1 MQMYTTCKKF
11 LLFFCFLIPSLNIYS
26 QSIVSGDI
34 TDSLSREH
42 LVGANVYFTGTAFGS
57 VTDIDGKFRIVNVPD
72 GSYKLR
78 ISYIGYTTKFIDV
91 TLSNNT
97 DLKLTV
103 QLQSEGVVG
112 DEVVISAQRKGQV
125 AAINQQ
131 ITSQTM
137 VNVVSADR
145 IKELP
150 DANAAEAVGRLPG
163 ISLIRSAGE
172 ASKIVIRG
180 LEPKLNAIT
189 VNGIKIPS
197 TSTTDRSVD
206 LSMISS
212 ESLEGIEVF
221 KATTPDM
228 DAEAVGGVVNLKI
241 KKAPDE
247 QKMQL
252 KFSPGYNQLAKSFG
266 DYKVTG
272 EFSDRFFDNAI
283 GIVTTG
289 NYESVNR
296 GSESYRASFSVGGIR
311 DSVTGIVPISGEDV
325 TVANT
330 VEMRKRFGA
339 SVTIDYAF
347 EEGSIWLT
355 NFYSMTTRDPFS
367 ITKLYDPRADK
378 LTYTVRDSRTTL
390 NGLSNALNGELR
402 LLGTSMDWSL
412 SSYKIIN
419 NNSYDFSMTLWQ
431 VSPFNN
437 TILSSKDVKTYI
449 PAANDNVPEMLLR
462 DNYDRPNK
470 MVQSDYTGQ
479 YNLKIPFNI
488 GDVFTTSLK
497 AGGKYSQSNRDNK
510 SDGNGLGQ
518 YYLGGSFITQAQN
531 YYNRPLIRTSNGN
544 ISALNFTK
552 PLDNS
557 ASVVNGKYKL
567 FPLFDRD
574 VAKDWAEQQRPSF
587 QFDRNSLSESYN
599 LKEEVSAGYLMTEL
613 KLGNILTVITG
624 ARYEHDDNR
633 YTSVWTSAYE
643 VYGRSGIMKDTTTTR
658 VYENWFP
665 HIHMKLQVVD
675 GFDIRLS
682 ANKTISRP
690 DYYWVSPWTRL
701 DPSNATI
708 NRGNPLLNAT
718 RVGNYNA
725 SIYLYSNVAGF
736 FSLSGYYKDLRDI
749 FYRKRSQVFKPE
761 DIIALGIPGKEGGYQ
776 MTTYENAER
785 AQVRGIEVEWQTQ
798 LGFYSWMPELLK
810 GFVFNANYSR
820 IWSQTYF
827 PFNKFNATQIPGS
840 RPPKYTYDLTEQ
852 KREGPMPGQSDEIVN
867 LSIGY
872 DIGKLST
879 RISYSYQGP
888 SISAVGEIAESDTW
902 NKEFK
907 RWDSTIKYKFFNWMS
922 LNINLVNISN
932 QPDQSYYGSDEY
944 PTSEY
949 YYGMTGSA
957 SIDIIF

>member
-1 MQMYTTCKKF
+1 MKTTIRFF
-11 LLFFCFLIPSLNIYS
+11 LLFCFFLPLTNTYS
-26 QSIVSGDI
+26 QSMLTGVI
-34 TDSLSREH
+34 TDSLSKEY
-42 LVGANVYFTGTAFGS
+42 LIGANVYLPGTAFGG
-57 VTDIDGKFRIVNVPD
+57 VADINGKFRIMNIPD
-72 GSYKLR
+72 GSYTVR
-78 ISYIGYTTKFIDV
+78 VSYIGYATKFIPVSFSNKIDV
-91 TLSNNT
+91 N
-97 DLKLTV
+97 LTV
-103 QLQSEGVVG
+103 LLQSEGVVG
-112 DEVVISAQRKGQV
+112 EEVVITAQRKGQV

-131 ITSQTM
+131 ISSQVM

-180 LEPKLNAIT
+180 LEPKMNAIT

-206 LSMISS
+206 LSMVSS

-241 KKAPDE
+241 KKAPEE

-252 KFSPGYNQLAKSFG
+252 KLSPGYNQLANSFG

-272 EFSDRFFDNAI
+272 EYSDRFFDNAI

-296 GSESYRASFSVGGIR
+296 GSESYRASFSVGGLR
-311 DSVTGIVPISGEDV
+311 DTVTGIVPISGEDV
-325 TVANT
+325 TVANS
-330 VEMRKRFGA
+330 VETRKRFGA
-339 SVTIDYAF
+339 SVTLDYAF
-347 EEGSIWLT
+347 EEGAIWLT

-367 ITKLYDPRADK
+367 ITKLYDPKADK
-378 LTYTVRDSRTTL
+378 LTYTVRDSRTSL

-402 LLGTSMDWSL
+402 LLGTNMDWSL
-412 SSYKIIN
+412 SSYKIVN

-431 VSPFNN
+431 VSPFDNAK
-437 TILSSKDVKTYI
+437 LSSKDVSTYI
-449 PAANDNVPEMLLR
+449 AASKDNVPEMLLR

-470 MVQSDYTGQ
+470 MVQSDYVGQ
-479 YNLKIPFNI
+479 YNLKVPFNI
-488 GDVFTTSLK
+488 GDLFAASIK

-510 SDGNGLGQ
+510 SDGHGLGQ
-518 YYLGGSFITQAQN
+518 YYLGGSFITVAQQF
-531 YYNRPLIRTSNGN
+531 YNHPLIKTSNGN
-544 ISALNFTK
+544 ISALNFTR
-552 PLDNS
+552 PLNNS
-557 ASVVNGKYKL
+557 ASVVNDKYKL

-574 VAKDWAEQQRPSF
+574 VQKDWAEQQRPSF

-613 KLGNILTVITG
+613 KLGNVLTVITG

-665 HIHMKLQVVD
+665 HVHAKILIVD
-675 GFDIRLS
+675 GFDVRLS
-682 ANKTISRP
+682 ANKTLSRP

-708 NRGNPLLNAT
+708 NRGNPLLRAT

-725 SIYLYSNVAGF
+725 SMYLYSNVAGF

-749 FYRKRSQVFKPE
+749 FYRKRSQVFKAE
-761 DIIALGIPGKEGGYQ
+761 DIIALGIPGKEGGYA
-776 MTTYENAER
+776 MTSYENADR
-785 AQVRGIEVEWQTQ
+785 AEVRGIEVEWQTQ
-798 LGFYSWMPELLK
+798 LAFYSWMPELMK
-810 GFVFNANYSR
+810 GFVFNVNYSR
-820 IWSQTYF
+820 IWSKTYF
-827 PFNKFNATQIPGS
+827 PFYKFNATQIPGS
-840 RPPKYTYDLTEQ
+840 RPPKYSYDLTDF
-852 KREGPMPGQSDEIVN
+852 KREGPMPGQSDKIIN
-867 LSIGY
+867 LSLGY

-879 RISYSYQGP
+879 RVSYSYQGP

-902 NKEFK
+902 NKEFQ
-907 RWDSTIKYKFFNWMS
+907 RWDSTIKYKFFDWMS
-922 LNINLVNISN
+922 LNINLVNITN
-932 QPDQSYYGSDEY
+932 QPDQAYYGAADF